1 MSSSAS
7 FGSERRLTHKSEY
20 DWVFNQPDYRI
31 RRNPCT
37 ILARRTTLEL
47 TRLGVIVGNRCARAA
62 VERNRIK
69 RIIRESFRTADF
81 EGTLLDIVVIA
92 EPSAATRSTRELSDI
107 LRESWRQLSL

>member
-1 MSSSAS
+1 M
-7 FGSERRLTHKSEY
+7 
-20 DWVFNQPDYRI
+20 FNQPDYRI
-31 RRNPCT
+31 RGKPCT

-47 TRLGVIVGNRCARAA
+47 SRLGVIVGNRCARAA

-92 EPSAATRSTRELSDI
+92 QPSAATRSTRELSDI
-107 LRESWRQLSL
+107 LRESWRQLSP